1 MSIFSIFIKK
11 NDILF
16 PFREL
21 KVDMHSHLI
30 PGIDDGSKSM
40 EESVTLI
47 NGLFQLGYE
56 QLITTPHIMQ
66 DLYPNTPEIINAG
79 LKTLQ
84 QEFGVE
90 KIQAAAEYYLDE
102 FIIDQLESGNRLL
115 SFNGHFVLIEF
126 GFMSAPIELFKQI
139 EMIKQAGYQPILAH
153 PERYGYYH
161 QFIEPLIEL
170 KANGCFLQANLLSFS
185 GYYGQ
190 PIRKAAIQLAE
201 LGLIDLLGTDLH
213 NSRHLEQL
221 RSLKLC
227 KGLKMIL
234 EKGVKNPELLVL

>member
-11 NDILF
+11 SDTLF
-16 PFREL
+16 PFQEL

-30 PGIDDGSKSM
+30 PGIDDGSRSM
-40 EESVTLI
+40 EESSTMI

-56 QLITTPHIMQ
+56 QLITTPHIIQ
-66 DLYPNTPEIINAG
+66 DLYPNTPKIITDG
-79 LKTLQ
+79 LQALQ
-84 QEFGVE
+84 QQFGVE

-102 FIIDQLESGNRLL
+102 FVIDQLECGNRLL

-126 GFMSAPIELFKQI
+126 GFMSAPIELITQI
-139 EMIKQAGYQPILAH
+139 EILKQAGYQPVLAH

-161 QFIEPLIEL
+161 QHIEPLIEL
-170 KANGCFLQANLLSFS
+170 KAKGCLLQANLLSFS

-190 PIRKAAIQLAE
+190 PIRKAALQLAE

-213 NSRHLEQL
+213 NPRHLEQL

-227 KGLKMIL
+227 KGLKTIL
-234 EKGVKNPELLVL
+234 GKGVKNPELSVI